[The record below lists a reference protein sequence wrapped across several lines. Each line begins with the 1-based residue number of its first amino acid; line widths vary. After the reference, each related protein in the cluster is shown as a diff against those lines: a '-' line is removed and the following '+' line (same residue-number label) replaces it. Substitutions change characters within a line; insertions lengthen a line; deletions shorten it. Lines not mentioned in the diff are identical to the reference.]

1 MKSEAT
7 ENLEVII
14 ERLTNF
20 QQANAEDHSAILEQ
34 VKRTNGSVADIQRW
48 RYMITGA
55 LIIMNIIIMPV
66 AIAII
71 TKFLI
76 NNLF

>member
-20 QQANAEDHSAILEQ
+20 QQANAEDHNAILEQ